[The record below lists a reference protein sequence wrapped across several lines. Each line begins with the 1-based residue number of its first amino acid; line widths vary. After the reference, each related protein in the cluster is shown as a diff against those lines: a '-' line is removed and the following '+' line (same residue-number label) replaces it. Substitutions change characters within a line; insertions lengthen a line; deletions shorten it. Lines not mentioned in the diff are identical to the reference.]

1 MTNRQAQAYAMIALE
16 NLNKEKSAITEE
28 NLYIE
33 MYYLFDLY
41 SEEVIEKLC
50 YPF

>member
-1 MTNRQAQAYAMIALE
+1 LTNSQAQAYAVIALE
-16 NLNKEKSAITEE
+16 NLKSEKVAITEE

-41 SEEVIEKLC
+41 TEEAIEKLC